1 MKQLNYET
9 FYKKLNKIDKHFI
22 DSDDFTMY
30 YFIDSCNSEDDFIN
44 DDYKIKVF
52 KKYKKTKEYKRL
64 KKLYIIYQLK
74 NWYIYSFISGIN
86 DLFIKLH
93 IKAFFTFTDY
103 KVKTLYFYTGNIED
117 INSFIITK
125 KIKFNK

>member
-9 FYKKLNKIDKHFI
+9 FYKRLNKIDKHFI

-30 YFIDSCNSEDDFIN
+30 YFIDSCNSENDFIDN
-44 DDYKIKVF
+44 SYKIKVF
-52 KKYKKTKEYKRL
+52 KKYKKTREYKRL

-74 NWYIYSFISGIN
+74 NWYIYTFICGVN
-86 DLFIKLH
+86 DLFIKLQ
-93 IKAFFTFTDY
+93 IKAFFTFSNY
-103 KVKTLYFYTGNIED
+103 KVKSLYFYTGNIENID
-117 INSFIITK
+117 SFKITR